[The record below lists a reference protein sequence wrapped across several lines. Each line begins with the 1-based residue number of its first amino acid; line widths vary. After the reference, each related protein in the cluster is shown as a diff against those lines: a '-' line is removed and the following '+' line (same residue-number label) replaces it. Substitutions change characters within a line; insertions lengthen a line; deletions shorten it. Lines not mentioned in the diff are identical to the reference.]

1 MKHNES
7 TENSGVTVKPRYP
20 NLKPFKPGQSGNPGG
35 RPKGKVTSKIENI
48 LDEKVARDKEG
59 RTYLDKLARSIVDR
73 AIKKNDVLAKEILN
87 RTDGPVTETED
98 QTHVTINVSG
108 FPHYHRK

>member
-7 TENSGVTVKPRYP
+7 TENSDVTVKPRYP

-73 AIKKNDVLAKEILN
+73 AIKKAMY
-87 RTDGPVTETED
+87 
-98 QTHVTINVSG
+98 S
-108 FPHYHRK
+108 RKKFSIVWMVQLLKLKIKRM